1 MFLLTFVLVIIAVI
15 YYNMM
20 LSNKIKSKTIRNQ
33 NTQAQIAKYEKINRE
48 IETIKKK
55 LNQLNQKIKVIETLE
70 GSRKETI
77 ELMESMTN
85 LIIPE
90 RMWFES
96 LDVKGDNIAINGVAL
111 DERTIADFMINL
123 EKAYTSVALKSLKQ
137 VEIKSRSLNLKNFSL
152 TLQKVQP
159 KTDAPEKA
167 KKS

>member
-15 YYNMM
+15 YYNVM
-20 LSNKIKSKTIRNQ
+20 LSNKIKAMTIRNN

-70 GSRKETI
+70 GSRKDTI
-77 ELMESMTN
+77 KLMDSMTN

-96 LDVKGDNIAINGVAL
+96 LDVKGSNIAINGVAL

-123 EKAYTSVALKSLKQ
+123 EKVYSSVALKSLKQ
-137 VEIKSRSLNLKNFSL
+137 VEIKSRSLNLKEFSL
-152 TLQKVQP
+152 TLKKVQP
-159 KTDAPEKA
+159 TTDAPEKA